1 MTVCSGSEETL
12 VLLRFFAH
20 ENVLTA
26 TLHYPRWA
34 SIRVEHSALMAQ
46 YVLGQ
51 RRQWNADTI
60 QRALQPDRHVDLI
73 HTIPLVIFYAT
84 ATVDSEGSP
93 ALRQISTTETRSWSR
108 S

>member
-12 VLLRFFAH
+12 VLLRVFAH
-20 ENVLTA
+20 ENVLRA

-60 QRALQPDRHVDLI
+60 QRALQPDPARRSDPYDSPGDFLCHRHC
-73 HTIPLVIFYAT
+73 
-84 ATVDSEGSP
+84 
-93 ALRQISTTETRSWSR
+93 RQ
-108 S
+108 